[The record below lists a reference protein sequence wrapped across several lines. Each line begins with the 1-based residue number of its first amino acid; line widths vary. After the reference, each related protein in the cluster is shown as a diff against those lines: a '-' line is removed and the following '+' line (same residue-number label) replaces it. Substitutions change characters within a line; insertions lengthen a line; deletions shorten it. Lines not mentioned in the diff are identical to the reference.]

1 MMNLSQACFSG
12 MGMDDLSFLDQFQI
26 LQSIEQ
32 ELAAVLGEDVLC
44 SSSPEEG
51 SPPPPPPPAATT
63 SHLGEDDRP
72 SKQLKNHHHP
82 NLDVNPTEQR
92 QELVTSNASAEQET
106 VPPAETTTKKGGKSG
121 RRGRPPTNTY
131 DHIMAERKR
140 RELLSR
146 QFLALSTIVPGLR
159 KMDKTSVLGDTIKY
173 LKQIQERVRLLEEE
187 SSKRSMES
195 IMFVNK
201 YQESFDDNDDMSS
214 GKNEKSEEQPRLE
227 IETRLCDNHIL
238 LRIHCERHKG
248 VIGQIFS
255 EVEKLN
261 LAVVNS
267 SVARF
272 GSLTY
277 DITIIVEM
285 LKEFDLPVK
294 HIAKNLRYAIQNA
307 SKHHELK

>member
-12 MGMDDLSFLDQFQI
+12 MGTDDLSFLDQFQI

-32 ELAAVLGEDVLC
+32 EFAGVLGEDVLC

-51 SPPPPPPPAATT
+51 SPPTT
-63 SHLGEDDRP
+63 CHLGEDDRP
-72 SKQLKNHHHP
+72 LKQLKIHHHP
-82 NLDVNPTEQR
+82 NIDDVNLPELR
-92 QELVTSNASAEQET
+92 QELLTSNAIAEQET
-106 VPPAETTTKKGGKSG
+106 EPADTTTIKPKKSG
-121 RRGRPPTNTY
+121 RRGRPPTHRY
-131 DHIMAERKR
+131 DHILAERKR

-173 LKQIQERVRLLEEE
+173 LKQIQERVKTLEEE
-187 SSKRSMES
+187 SSKRTMES
-195 IMFVNK
+195 VVFVK
-201 YQESFDDNDDMSS
+201 KSQVSFDDDDEMSS
-214 GKNEKSEEQPRLE
+214 GEKGNSDEQSLPE

-238 LRIHCERHKG
+238 LRIYCDRQKG
-248 VIGQIFS
+248 IIGKIFS

-272 GSLTY
+272 GSLAL

-285 LKEFDLPVK
+285 EKEFDLPMK
-294 HIAKNLRYAIQNA
+294 HIAKILRSAIQHA
-307 SKHHELK
+307 AQTS